1 MRRICM
7 PRIELAELAAE
18 IPENWNV
25 QGMLTLTLPSSDPNV
40 KPNVILTKEYLP
52 KEVDLVSYFTKIKDS
67 IMKRGIKDLK
77 ISDEKDIA
85 ISGIRGKMMVCSWD
99 VSAMAEMMKQQQPDK
114 PAPEIK
120 PGQMV
125 KQIQVTLLKDK
136 LAINMTA
143 SFPDDKFQ
151 DYYKPFQQF
160 LKDLK
165 IG

>member
-1 MRRICM
+1 
-7 PRIELAELAAE
+7 
-18 IPENWNV
+18 
-25 QGMLTLTLPSSDPNV
+25 LPSSDPNV

>member
-1 MRRICM
+1 M

-40 KPNVILTKEYLP
+40 KPNVIVTKEYLP
-52 KEVDLVSYFTKIKDS
+52 KEVDLATYFGRIKDS

-114 PAPEIK
+114 PAPDIK

-125 KQIQVTLLKDK
+125 KQIQVTLLKEK